1 MSKSTNHSRENIKNT
16 IKLVSKTYTKKPQI
30 QIKQVSNY
38 ENGRQRHKLPIKNI
52 IVPLKTQ
59 EDFTS
64 GIETR
69 PGVTPPLWPPN
80 QQMNINSQ
88 Y

>member
-1 MSKSTNHSRENIKNT
+1 MCD
-16 IKLVSKTYTKKPQI
+16 
-30 QIKQVSNY
+30 Y
-38 ENGRQRHKLPIKNI
+38 ECGRQRKELPIKDI

-59 EDFTS
+59 KDFTS

-69 PGVTPPLWPPN
+69 PGVSPSLWPPN

-88 Y
+88 TNY